1 MIMVEK
7 ENCFQYLIISR
18 TKIEYNKGTKR
29 DPKRR
34 YRYNTSIIF

>member
-18 TKIEYNKGTKR
+18 TKNEYNNGTKTE
-29 DPKRR
+29 PKRR
-34 YRYNTSIIF
+34 YRYNPVIIF